1 MVRPPKTSYSQIL
14 GVHFPQGTMYWW
26 LFVLMI
32 LTCLISTHQPLCDE
46 VKLSSGDV
54 LKGTIVEHN
63 EVPLGDF
70 RVDLRRIIYSAILMY
85 VMVLRTI
92 LIKILTANIV
102 LHIKQKGIYLFY

>member
-1 MVRPPKTSYSQIL
+1 MVRPPKTSYSLIL
-14 GVHFPQGTMYWW
+14 GVRFPQGTMYWW

-70 RVDLRRIIYSAILMY
+70 RVDLRVWGANYLQRNTY
-85 VMVLRTI
+85 VCDGS
-92 LIKILTANIV
+92 KDNID
-102 LHIKQKGIYLFY
+102 